1 MGESACLTNLIAFYD
16 GVSVSMD
23 NRRATDVIYLDF
35 SKAFDTVLY
44 TILLSK
50 LERYGFAVGTVQW
63 IKSSA
68 RLGPESDAQWLSV
81 WMKLSD
87 V

>member
-35 SKAFDTVLY
+35 SKAFDTVLH
-44 TILLSK
+44 TSFSPNWKSMDLMGGQG
-50 LERYGFAVGTVQW
+50 YGCRTGCRIEPRECWSMTQFLDGDQ
-63 IKSSA
+63 
-68 RLGPESDAQWLSV
+68 
-81 WMKLSD
+81 
-87 V
+87 